1 MKKFEKEILQ
11 SQIDAEKAVLKQLE
25 QNYQQAI
32 KDIDDKVAALLGRAD
47 ADTAHVIYQVEYQR
61 QLRTQ
66 VQSILEQLQ
75 ANEFETI
82 SEYLTQCYE
91 EGFMGSLYSM
101 QQQGVPLAFPINQ
114 EQVVMA
120 LQTDSKISEGLYTR
134 LGKDIGE
141 LKKNI
146 SAEIARGI
154 STSLPY
160 AQIAKNLDR
169 QAQIGMNRAMRITR
183 TEGGRIQ
190 NKAAMDTMTKAKA
203 MGADVVKR
211 WSAALDARTRDSHAK
226 IDGEVKEIE
235 EKFSN
240 GLMYPKD
247 PSGKASEVVNCRC
260 KVQEKA
266 RWALSANQ
274 TKMLG
279 DTSKMTDEQKE
290 AIAKRLG
297 IPVEDL
303 DQYSGQIVPINAKSY
318 DEFKKR
324 YKEIWNYEGS
334 DLQKDANARI
344 AGYKKKSS
352 AKQSST
358 SQQSGGSLRKTDS
371 LVKFTPSND
380 IEEAKTFAR
389 DVLGLE
395 QATAYSLG
403 INIDVANG
411 INEAIYNIGNTFGS
425 LTESGYLQNVLIN
438 TGTSGAYAG
447 YAPGLRSMFM
457 NKACKRKNAIEK
469 MRKDAEEEYV
479 AGAWS
484 TGSPFH
490 SVYHELGHA
499 VQHMVLDNNQAI
511 KSQIDTLYQ
520 QTFRDIM
527 GENGSWSLTDAA
539 TIKKGCAGAKKIGF
553 SYYGIRNADE
563 LVAESVAQYFLSD
576 KPSKLANSVVQILK
590 GG

>member
-1 MKKFEKEILQ
+1 MKKHEKEILQ

-32 KDIDDKVAALLGRAD
+32 KDIDEKVAALLGRAD
-47 ADTAHVIYQVEYQR
+47 ADMQHVIYQVEYQR
-61 QLRTQ
+61 QLKTQ

-120 LQTDSKISEGLYTR
+120 IQTDSKISEGLYTR

-160 AQIAKNLDR
+160 AQIAKNLHR
-169 QAQIGMNRAMRITR
+169 QSQIGLNRAMRITR

-190 NKAAMDTMTKAKA
+190 NKAAMDTMFKAKE

-211 WSAALDARTRDSHAK
+211 WSAALDARTRDSHAR

-266 RWALSANQ
+266 RWALTAKQ

-279 DTSKMTDEQKE
+279 DTSKMTDAQKE
-290 AIAKRLG
+290 AIAERLG

-324 YKEIWNYEGS
+324 YKDIWNYEGS
-334 DLQKDANARI
+334 DLQKEANARI
-344 AGYKKKSS
+344 AGYKSKKAVSEGVVKAGRVEANGRFVNNKEKLYRYA
-352 AKQSST
+352 AKVKPIDGFEDFTCHADPNGFYIDMNGEEKEEDYVWLTPKEYAEVIRNSNTYKGGNIRILSC
-358 SQQSGGSLRKTDS
+358 QSG
-371 LVKFTPSND
+371 
-380 IEEAKTFAR
+380 A
-389 DVLGLE
+389 LE
-395 QATAYSLG
+395 
-403 INIDVANG
+403 D
-411 INEAIYNIGNTFGS
+411 
-425 LTESGYLQNVLIN
+425 
-438 TGTSGAYAG
+438 GAA
-447 YAPGLRSMFM
+447 
-457 NKACKRKNAIEK
+457 
-469 MRKDAEEEYV
+469 
-479 AGAWS
+479 
-484 TGSPFH
+484 
-490 SVYHELGHA
+490 
-499 VQHMVLDNNQAI
+499 
-511 KSQIDTLYQ
+511 Q
-520 QTFRDIM
+520 Q
-527 GENGSWSLTDAA
+527 L
-539 TIKKGCAGAKKIGF
+539 
-553 SYYGIRNADE
+553 ADE
-563 LVAESVAQYFLSD
+563 LQVVAT
-576 KPSKLANSVVQILK
+576 ANSSKHKI
-590 GG
+590 

>member
-1 MKKFEKEILQ
+1 MIGGDTIKKYEKEILQ
-11 SQIDAEKAVLKQLE
+11 SQLNDEKAVLKQLE

-32 KDIDDKVAALLGRAD
+32 RDIDEKVAALLGRAD
-47 ADTAHVIYQVEYQR
+47 ADAAHVVFQVEYQR

-114 EQVVMA
+114 EQIVMA

-169 QAQIGMNRAMRITR
+169 QAQIGLNRAMRITR

-266 RWALSANQ
+266 RWALTANQ

-279 DTSKMTDEQKE
+279 NTKNMTDEQKE

-297 IPVEDL
+297 VPVEDL
-303 DQYSGQIVPINAKSY
+303 DQYSGQIVPINAKNY
-318 DEFKKR
+318 ADFKKQ
-324 YKEIWNYEGS
+324 YKGIWNYEGS
-334 DLQKDANARI
+334 DLQKEANARI
-344 AGYKKKSS
+344 ANYKKPSKKLKEEWAS
-352 AKQSST
+352 ADAELKEKFGLDSRDKLTDIAKRGTMKLKQ
-358 SQQSGGSLRKTDS
+358 GIACFPDG
-371 LVKFTPSND
+371 
-380 IEEAKTFAR
+380 
-389 DVLGLE
+389 DVLNK
-395 QATAYSLG
+395 
-403 INIDVANG
+403 NIQNVEPKEGFFDVAMHG
-411 INEAIYNIGNTFGS
+411 SPTAVAFGS
-425 LTESGYLQNVLIN
+425 KKPNMSPRLLASVIRHSDGYDGQNIRLLACS
-438 TGTSGAYAG
+438 TGKVEDDEYC
-447 YAPGLRSMFM
+447 F
-457 NKACKRKNAIEK
+457 
-469 MRKDAEEEYV
+469 AEEL
-479 AGAWS
+479 ANA
-484 TGSPFH
+484 
-490 SVYHELGHA
+490 LG
-499 VQHMVLDNNQAI
+499 VQVEAPT
-511 KSQIDTLYQ
+511 DTLYVGG
-520 QTFRDIM
+520 D
-527 GENGSWSLTDAA
+527 GS
-539 TIKKGCAGAKKIGF
+539 IKIGF
-553 SYYGIRNADE
+553 FGTGE
-563 LVAESVAQYFLSD
+563 F
-576 KPSKLANSVVQILK
+576 KPFTPNERGRRK
-590 GG
+590 